1 MAWASLVAQ
10 LVKDPPAMQET
21 CVPPQGW
28 EDSLEKGMTTT
39 PEFWPGEF
47 QGLYKESNTT
57 ERLSLHFTYKNK
69 VFLGY
74 FLMSVENL

>member
-1 MAWASLVAQ
+1 
-10 LVKDPPAMQET
+10 MQET
-21 CVPPQGW
+21 WVRTLGW
-28 EDSLEKGMTTT
+28 EATLEKGKATT